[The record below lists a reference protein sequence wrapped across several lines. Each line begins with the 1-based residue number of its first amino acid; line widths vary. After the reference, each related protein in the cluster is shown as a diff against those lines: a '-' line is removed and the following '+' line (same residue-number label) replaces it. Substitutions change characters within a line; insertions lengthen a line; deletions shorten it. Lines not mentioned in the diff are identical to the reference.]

1 MAVLSVAMPV
11 MASPDDMSGFK
22 SYLEQSRTNPFVI
35 NLENATLIE
44 VVIAGAN
51 ARTKFHP
58 KYRENVGGLLHNLRL
73 MEEQF
78 KVTLYPIQVTDIFY
92 GYFIQF
98 CRQRGL
104 KDTTIGVMCAR
115 LRALLS
121 WAAKYK
127 APVSPTYT
135 EYVIPKTVP
144 HEIAL
149 SADDVSRVTYFDV
162 DLYYKGRRKDYR
174 ETMTRVRDM
183 FVLSVCLYQRHS
195 DMVRIGP
202 SNFERNKFTITQ
214 QKTGIVATVDIDR
227 FSIEPKTAY
236 KILDRYGFTAPYTA
250 SIGNYNWHLH
260 DLMRDVGFTD
270 TVRVDGFVDGVM
282 TSTEVP
288 RFELITSH
296 TARRTAITVGV
307 DRGLNVHDL
316 RKCSGHTDL
325 KNFDRYIRDE

>member
-58 KYRENVGGLLHNLRL
+58 KYRENIGGLLHNLRL

-104 KDTTIGVMCAR
+104 KDTSIGVMCAR

-149 SADDVSRVTYFDV
+149 SADDVSRVTYFD
-162 DLYYKGRRKDYR
+162 YR
-174 ETMTRVRDM
+174 DAMSRVRDM

-250 SIGNYNWHLH
+250 TIGNYNRRLH

-316 RKCSGHTDL
+316 RKCSGHADL
-325 KNFDRYIRDE
+325 KNFDRYIRDD